1 MKVILIH
8 QAFVSH
14 NVVQILVEA
23 IAKLVSDRD
32 LLIELAERGHC
43 FAGQRFFVEPAVKK
57 LSTII
62 NEAINNR

>member
-1 MKVILIH
+1 M
-8 QAFVSH
+8 
-14 NVVQILVEA
+14 VQILVEA